1 MQGEETHALRRLVRD
16 LERRISGLLGR
27 EGTKLQRHRVAS
39 TEPTSAQ
46 VLTWNATT
54 MQWEPTAAG
63 APSAHVIATTAGL
76 GASHTTSGLTAG
88 QVLRATGATTA
99 AFQAL
104 SGTDIPHTVLDA
116 SSHSDTTAQTP
127 TRGSLVYGNST
138 PKWDEL
144 ALGQLGQFTRSDGT
158 DIDWDGIRQ
167 NDVRGQGGPFLGHTR
182 TESTMVQCGAN
193 QVNVFGPYKLLADT
207 TVASGWAQLRITAGS
222 GTCRMVIYL
231 DDGGVPSAPSTLIDT
246 SDEAT
251 ITDTSGPG
259 SWKEFPFTT
268 TPPTLAAQTSYWV
281 GLISNSSN
289 IQMGMTSA
297 TASIRLVGDV
307 GHRLDDGVAPGGVIA
322 YPTPNNPFYD
332 DSNTVR
338 VGACYVEG
346 IPLTHSTAHA
356 GMGDVVGPASS
367 TDTALALFDGT
378 TGKLLKNSVVLCDA
392 SGNITGV
399 AILTA
404 TGIATD
410 SIVDKSGGD
419 ITVTPGT
426 GAGTDW
432 VIFNGSLD
440 IDPDPIGNLYFRAY
454 GALPGS
460 SSAIILRRS
469 GGAKASPTQA
479 LNTHVLG
486 IHAFQGLSSTGNF
499 ASSATIR
506 ATATE
511 NCTTTTRGT
520 EMAFH
525 TTPNGTA
532 TLLERVKI
540 QNDGDLEVVSG
551 NIVMTGAGATVD
563 GVDVGA
569 HAVAADAHHAQSH
582 TFDSHSDVPAIT
594 EAQGQVIYWNGS
606 NWVALAP
613 GTPGQFLKTQGAGA
627 NPIWDTAAGGGH
639 TIRENG
645 TDQTARTGL
654 NFIDADAI
662 VGTTLIAD
670 DAGGN
675 ETEVY
680 MNLYALLTGRAG
692 GQTLSGGSATN
703 EILYLRGTSNGTP
716 GTAHVEVMDGLTV
729 AAGNITMSGAGAT
742 VDGVDVGAH
751 HVATT
756 GVHGA
761 GANTLLHSASA
772 AGGDATGTLGALV
785 ITDDS
790 HGHTSTTV
798 TTHSTAHANDHTQSH
813 DHSAAGDGQN
823 LLPTTITL
831 PNVGGLHILD
841 TDSSHDLVIQPG
853 SNLTVDRILTLTTGD
868 AARTLTLGG
877 DTTLNGGTHS
887 GTNTGDQTITL
898 TGDVTGSGTGSFAA
912 TVGDN
917 THAHD
922 STTVTTHS
930 TAHANDHVRSHDLEG
945 ASDHTTSSGV
955 DGHFMR
961 QTGATTFAFEAD
973 YYTINFIIN
982 GGGSAITTG
991 VKGWVEVP
999 GPGVLEEWR
1008 ILLSAAENITVDID
1022 YDTYAN
1028 FPTVGNDLVAPSTTG
1043 VQKNEATGLSAAIPD
1058 KSILEFNVTGAPA
1071 TAQMCTV
1078 ALRIRKT

>member
-1 MQGEETHALRRLVRD
+1 VIIGNVTPAWSKLAISVPAAAVRNVLGVDNGELRPSWKTALNALTPDTVQETGSSGTSLVFSHRDHVHAHS
-16 LERRISGLLGR
+16 SGYLPDAHH
-27 EGTKLQRHRVAS
+27 TQSHNHS
-39 TEPTSAQ
+39 
-46 VLTWNATT
+46 
-54 MQWEPTAAG
+54 AAG
-63 APSAHVIATTAGL
+63 DGTSLNPATLIIPVTTVSPTVEGDARWHGTANLLRIGD
-76 GASHTTSGLTAG
+76 GAAAKLFIPLDDATS
-88 QVLRATGATTA
+88 
-99 AFQAL
+99 
-104 SGTDIPHTVLDA
+104 DPLDVGEVA
-116 SSHSDTTAQTP
+116 
-127 TRGSLVYGNST
+127 
-138 PKWDEL
+138 
-144 ALGQLGQFTRSDGT
+144 SDGT
-158 DIDWDGIRQ
+158 E
-167 NDVRGQGGPFLGHTR
+167 N
-182 TESTMVQCGAN
+182 
-193 QVNVFGPYKLLADT
+193 
-207 TVASGWAQLRITAGS
+207 TVARKDHVHGH
-222 GTCRMVIYL
+222 
-231 DDGGVPSAPSTLIDT
+231 GV
-246 SDEAT
+246 
-251 ITDTSGPG
+251 
-259 SWKEFPFTT
+259 
-268 TPPTLAAQTSYWV
+268 
-281 GLISNSSN
+281 SS
-289 IQMGMTSA
+289 
-297 TASIRLVGDV
+297 L
-307 GHRLDDGVAPGGVIA
+307 
-322 YPTPNNPFYD
+322 PN
-332 DSNTVR
+332 
-338 VGACYVEG
+338 
-346 IPLTHSTAHA
+346 
-356 GMGDVVGPASS
+356 
-367 TDTALALFDGT
+367 
-378 TGKLLKNSVVLCDA
+378 
-392 SGNITGV
+392 
-399 AILTA
+399 
-404 TGIATD
+404 
-410 SIVDKSGGD
+410 
-419 ITVTPGT
+419 
-426 GAGTDW
+426 
-432 VIFNGSLD
+432 
-440 IDPDPIGNLYFRAY
+440 
-454 GALPGS
+454 
-460 SSAIILRRS
+460 
-469 GGAKASPTQA
+469 
-479 LNTHVLG
+479 
-486 IHAFQGLSSTGNF
+486 
-499 ASSATIR
+499 
-506 ATATE
+506 
-511 NCTTTTRGT
+511 
-520 EMAFH
+520 
-525 TTPNGTA
+525 
-532 TLLERVKI
+532 
-540 QNDGDLEVVSG
+540 
-551 NIVMTGAGATVD
+551 
-563 GVDVGA
+563 
-569 HAVAADAHHAQSH
+569 AHHAQAH
-582 TFDSHSDVPAIT
+582 A
-594 EAQGQVIYWNGS
+594 AQHAENAADELDAAALGSGASTDGQVLTSDGLGGAAWEAVVGGS
-606 NWVALAP
+606 
-613 GTPGQFLKTQGAGA
+613 
-627 NPIWDTAAGGGH
+627 GH

-645 TDQTARTGL
+645 VDMTARTGL

-662 VGTTLIAD
+662 VGTTLVAD

-703 EILYLRGTSNGTP
+703 EILYLRGTSNVTP
-716 GTAHVEVMDGLTV
+716 GTAHVEILDGLTV